1 MINFSMLWGEIVDKC
16 IHLCSL
22 WLMYANTL
30 ENFMKIKRSDL
41 GSDPRHNI
49 QTIKVSAKIE
59 TQFIFIPGARGT
71 EQIPVIVTVVSRALT
86 IILFTLDQ
94 FLYPGK
100 CFSRHQSSP
109 SVFTRTFYFILWTN
123 DTSSVIRN
131 IKLCLGPLSLFSL
144 KLSPSSAM
152 NGDEKDKKNISCDSN
167 DYLNEIMASQSL
179 GRG

>member
-1 MINFSMLWGEIVDKC
+1 
-16 IHLCSL
+16 
-22 WLMYANTL
+22 
-30 ENFMKIKRSDL
+30 MKIERSDL

-49 QTIKVSAKIE
+49 QTIKVSSKIE
-59 TQFIFIPGARGT
+59 TQFIFIPVARGNRANT
-71 EQIPVIVTVVSRALT
+71 GNSHSRVSGKCNALT
-86 IILFTLDQ
+86 IIFFTIDQ

-100 CFSRHQSSP
+100 CFSRHQSSH
-109 SVFTRTFYFILWTN
+109 SVFTRTFYFIPWTN

-144 KLSPSSAM
+144 KLSPSSM
-152 NGDEKDKKNISCDSN
+152 NGDEEDKKNISCESN